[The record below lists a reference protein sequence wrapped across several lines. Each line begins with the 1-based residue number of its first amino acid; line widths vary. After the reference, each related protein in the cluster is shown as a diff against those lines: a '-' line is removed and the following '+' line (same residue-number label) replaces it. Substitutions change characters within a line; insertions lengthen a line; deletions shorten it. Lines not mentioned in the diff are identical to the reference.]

1 MPRTFE
7 NLDAFHAAEGEEL
20 GTGDWHTV
28 TQDQINLFADAT
40 GDHQWIHVDPEKA
53 VQGPFG
59 TTIAHGYLTVSLL
72 PVLATSI
79 YQIEGLTMGVNYG
92 INKLRFPSPVPVDS
106 RLRAT
111 ATLREVSDIA
121 IGTQAVISFV
131 VEREGGDKP
140 ACIADV
146 VYVMAGAPGPGRQDE
161 GAA

>member
-7 NLDAFHAAEGEEL
+7 NLDAFRAAEGEEL
-20 GTGDWHTV
+20 GTGDWMTIS
-28 TQDQINLFADAT
+28 QDQINLFADAT
-40 GDHQWIHVDPEKA
+40 KDHQWIHVDPERA
-53 VQGPFG
+53 AQGPFG
-59 TTIAHGYLTVSLL
+59 GTIAHGYLTVSLL
-72 PVLATSI
+72 PALAASI

-106 RLRAT
+106 RVRAT

-146 VYVMAGAPGPGRQDE
+146 VYVMAS
-161 GAA
+161 

>member
-7 NLDAFHAAEGEEL
+7 SLDAFRAAEGEEL
-20 GTGDWHTV
+20 GTGDWITV
-28 TQDQINLFADAT
+28 TQEQINLFADAT

-53 VQGPFG
+53 AQGPFG

-72 PVLATSI
+72 PVLAGSI
-79 YQIEGLTMGVNYG
+79 YQIDGLTMGVNYG

-106 RLRAT
+106 RLRAS

-146 VYVMAGAPGPGRQDE
+146 VYVMAA
-161 GAA
+161 

>member
-7 NLDAFHAAEGEEL
+7 SLEAFRAAVGEEL

-53 VQGPFG
+53 AQGPFG

-72 PVLATSI
+72 PVLATSV
-79 YQIEGLTMGVNYG
+79 YHVEGLAMGLNYG
-92 INKLRFPSPVPVDS
+92 INRLRFPTPVPVDS
-106 RLRAT
+106 RVRAT
-111 ATLREVSDIA
+111 ATLKEVSDIP

-131 VEREGGDKP
+131 VEIEGVEKP

-146 VYVMAGAPGPGRQDE
+146 VYVMAA
-161 GAA
+161 

>member
-7 NLDAFHAAEGEEL
+7 NLDAFRAAEGEEL
-20 GTGDWHTV
+20 GTGDWITV
-28 TQDQINLFADAT
+28 TQDQINLFAEAT
-40 GDHQWIHVDPEKA
+40 GDHQWIHVDPDKA
-53 VQGPFG
+53 AEGPFG

-72 PVLATSI
+72 PVLAQSI

-106 RLRAT
+106 RLRAS

-146 VYVMAGAPGPGRQDE
+146 VYVMAA
-161 GAA
+161 

>member
-7 NLDAFHAAEGEEL
+7 SLEAFRAAEGEEL
-20 GTGDWHTV
+20 GTGDWHAV

-53 VQGPFG
+53 AQGPFG

-72 PVLATSI
+72 PVLATTI
-79 YQIEGLTMGVNYG
+79 YQVEGLTMGVNYG
-92 INKLRFPSPVPVDS
+92 INKLRFPNPVPVDS
-106 RLRAT
+106 RIRAT
-111 ATLREVSDIA
+111 ATLREVKDIP

-131 VEREGGDKP
+131 VEIEGVEKP

-146 VYVMAGAPGPGRQDE
+146 VYVMAA
-161 GAA
+161 